1 MRIVMIHN
9 RYQQAG
15 GEDHVLRAETALL
28 RAQGH
33 EVEAMEENNDTIVR
47 WTAAAKAAFDCVY
60 SFSSAR
66 SIGRVIDSFRP
77 DVAHIHNFFPRLSPS
92 VHYAC
97 RRAGVP
103 VVQTLHNYRLL
114 CPGST
119 FLRDGK
125 ICEDC
130 TRTLVPW
137 PAVAH
142 ACYRNS
148 RTASAAVA
156 NMLAIHRTAGTW
168 TRTVSR
174 FIAPTEFAR
183 AKFIEGGLPAERIA
197 VKPNF
202 LSQDPGM
209 GAGSGKYAL
218 FAGRLSPEKGLDT
231 LLAAW
236 QLLKVRVPLKIVG
249 DGPLAPMVQQAIG
262 TLKDVEWLGPRSH
275 EDVLRLMADAAFQVI
290 PNNSYETFG
299 MVAMEAFAVGLPVFA
314 SRLGALAELVRD
326 GETGKLF
333 TAGSSDALA
342 NTVEWAIAHPDE
354 LRALRRN
361 ARAEFESRYT
371 ADANYNQL
379 MQIYETACDENRAKQ
394 RDTK

>member
-9 RYQQAG
+9 RYQQSG

-28 RAQGH
+28 RARGH
-33 EVEAMEENNDTIVR
+33 EVEVVEENNDAIVR
-47 WTAAAKAAFDCVY
+47 WTTATKAAFECVY

-66 SIGRVIDSFRP
+66 GAGKLIDRFRP

-92 VHYAC
+92 VHYAY
-97 RRAGVP
+97 RQAGVP

-119 FLRDGK
+119 FFREGK
-125 ICEDC
+125 VCEDC
-130 TRTLVPW
+130 TRATVPW

-142 ACYRNS
+142 ACYRDS

-156 NMLAIHRTAGTW
+156 NMLAIHRALGTW

-174 FIAPTEFAR
+174 FITPTEFAR

-209 GAGSGKYAL
+209 GAGEGNCAL
-218 FAGRLSPEKGLDT
+218 FVGRLSQEKGLDT

-236 QLLKVRVPLKIVG
+236 RQLRVRVPLKIVG
-249 DGPLAPMVQQAIG
+249 DGPLASMVQLAAA
-262 TLKDVEWLGPRSH
+262 TLPDVEWLGARNH
-275 EDVLRLMADAAFQVI
+275 EEVLRLMADAAFQVI
-290 PNNSYETFG
+290 PSSSYETFG

-314 SRLGALAELVRD
+314 SRLGALAELVSD

-333 TAGSSDALA
+333 TAGSSEALA
-342 NTVEWAIAHPDE
+342 ATVEWATAHPGE
-354 LRALRRN
+354 LRTMRRN
-361 ARAEFESRYT
+361 ARMAFEGRYT
-371 ADANYNQL
+371 AEANYAQL
-379 MQIYETACDENRAKQ
+379 MRIYAAARNENRAKMKDAQ
-394 RDTK
+394 